1 ASEIICAPPEFR
13 STRSADLRNLAKGLA
28 GCERLQ
34 ADQARVFHRGL
45 AMFHRLAVDG
55 IADHF
60 DEGANARIFR
70 DEAVIPVFALRP
82 DQHQFEAALPCHL
95 AAKAREHRTA
105 LAAVGRVGLRARRR
119 SSVGVRRAV
128 AQLHQIEHVNGTGAI
143 ALAKLGE
150 CFLGR
155 IDVTCHLRCLAAVTR
170 VDTWGSHM
178 NAIANTLVAL
188 VAALHVYFLTLE
200 MFFWTRPLGL
210 KTFRNTP
217 EKAADSAVLAA
228 NQGLYNGFLAAG
240 LIWGLMQPNAAF
252 AFQVKVFFLLC
263 VIVAGIYG
271 AATVSFRIL
280 LVQAAPAVL
289 ALILLWL
296 A

>member
-1 ASEIICAPPEFR
+1 
-13 STRSADLRNLAKGLA
+13 
-28 GCERLQ
+28 
-34 ADQARVFHRGL
+34 
-45 AMFHRLAVDG
+45 
-55 IADHF
+55 
-60 DEGANARIFR
+60 
-70 DEAVIPVFALRP
+70 
-82 DQHQFEAALPCHL
+82 
-95 AAKAREHRTA
+95 
-105 LAAVGRVGLRARRR
+105 
-119 SSVGVRRAV
+119 
-128 AQLHQIEHVNGTGAI
+128 
-143 ALAKLGE
+143 
-150 CFLGR
+150 
-155 IDVTCHLRCLAAVTR
+155 
-170 VDTWGSHM
+170 M

-188 VAALHVYFLTLE
+188 VAGLHVYFLALE

-210 KTFRNTP
+210 RTFKNTP

-240 LIWGLMQPNAAF
+240 LIWGLLQPNAGF
-252 AFQVKVFFLLC
+252 AVQIKMFFLLC